1 MNSSKALNQSQKN
14 NYRNANFEYYTR
26 PPVLIHENLKYSQY
40 VIIHVVDSGKDNSD
54 KDNEVNINSSNFS
67 DEEKKKRS
75 LLKTITIMII
85 AVVIVV
91 IASSLIEQFL
101 EHRYGP
107 YLKIGVVAV
116 IGYFVINSLAN
127 IFYKLSYDA
136 LKNNAEI
143 IRILIRIMGAIVVI
157 SVIISYL
164 SEDPLIATSIGT
176 ITAIVIGFASQNVL
190 GNLISGLYLAITR
203 PFRIGDKVTVF
214 GNTGII
220 YDIGLLYSRLRTD
233 EGDIIL
239 APNTSMVTTTIII
252 RKN

>member
-1 MNSSKALNQSQKN
+1 M
-14 NYRNANFEYYTR
+14 
-26 PPVLIHENLKYSQY
+26 
-40 VIIHVVDSGKDNSD
+40 DSGKDNVN
-54 KDNEVNINSSNFS
+54 KDNKLNNNSNNSSS
-67 DEEKKKRS
+67 AEKKQRS
-75 LLKTITIMII
+75 LFKTITIMILAV
-85 AVVIVV
+85 AVVVA
-91 IASSLIEQFL
+91 ASSLIEELL

-107 YLKIGVVAV
+107 YLRIGVVAV

-127 IFYKLSYDA
+127 VFYKLSYDA

-143 IRILIRIMGAIVVI
+143 IRILIRIIGAIVVI

-164 SEDPLIATSIGT
+164 SQDPLIATSIGT

-190 GNLISGLYLAITR
+190 GNLISGLYLAIIR
-203 PFRIGDKVTVF
+203 PFRIGEKVTMF

-220 YDIGLLYSRLRTD
+220 YDIGLMYSRLRTD

-252 RKN
+252 RKS

>member
-1 MNSSKALNQSQKN
+1 
-14 NYRNANFEYYTR
+14 
-26 PPVLIHENLKYSQY
+26 
-40 VIIHVVDSGKDNSD
+40 VDSEKDN
-54 KDNEVNINSSNFS
+54 DNKENELNNNSNNSINA
-67 DEEKKKRS
+67 EKKQRS
-75 LLKTITIMII
+75 LFKTIIIMII
-85 AVVIVV
+85 AIAVVVA
-91 IASSLIEQFL
+91 ASSFIEQLL

-143 IRILIRIMGAIVVI
+143 IRILIRIIGAIVVI

-164 SEDPLIATSIGT
+164 SQDPLIATSIGT

-190 GNLISGLYLAITR
+190 GNLISGLYLAIIR
-203 PFRIGDKVTVF
+203 PFRIGEKVTVF

-233 EGDIIL
+233 DGDIIL

-252 RKN
+252 RKS

>member
-1 MNSSKALNQSQKN
+1 MNFTQYSDLVI
-14 NYRNANFEYYTR
+14 Y
-26 PPVLIHENLKYSQY
+26 ENLKYSWY
-40 VIIHVVDSGKDNSD
+40 IIIHIVDSEKNNDNKENKLNS
-54 KDNEVNINSSNFS
+54 NSNNSSS
-67 DEEKKKRS
+67 AEKKQRS
-75 LLKTITIMII
+75 LFKTITIMII
-85 AVVIVV
+85 VVAVVVA
-91 IASSLIEQFL
+91 ASSFIEQFL

-127 IFYKLSYDA
+127 VFYKLSYDA

-143 IRILIRIMGAIVVI
+143 IRILIRIIGAIIVI
-157 SVIISYL
+157 SIIISYL
-164 SEDPLIATSIGT
+164 SQDPLIATSIGT

-203 PFRIGDKVTVF
+203 PFSIGEKVTMF

-220 YDIGLLYSRLRTD
+220 YDIGLMYSRLRTD

-239 APNTSMVTTTIII
+239 APNISMVTTTIII
-252 RKN
+252 RKT